1 MLIFHVL
8 VLTSLLEA
16 ADTTVGF
23 EGSGDRATTVSFPLD
38 EELPVGTLIGSLSE
52 RLHPKPATSGSVQ
65 FTLLGQENYIRLNQT
80 SGQLFIRSR
89 IDREALCEQVGT
101 CCGPSLNSESF
112 FVHPFDVRSS
122 ECALRLMVMDH
133 RGSALST
140 QPEVVHIAF
149 NIVDIN
155 DNPPKWSP
163 DTLEIEIPEHS
174 PIGTTIQLP
183 EATDPDRNVES
194 ASIRYEL
201 IPQVE
206 NGNFFSSFESRQ
218 IGDLFLLSVTP
229 FDQPYGQ
236 ILKYS
241 LQLKINSDLDREKR
255 EIYRLLL
262 VAIDEETK
270 SSSFGD
276 KTGTLN
282 IIVKV
287 TDINDQAPFFLETHP
302 SIEVAEDVAPGTR
315 IFTMTAK
322 DDDPS
327 DATRL
332 VYRFASTASGEV
344 IRLFSL
350 CERTGAITVAQ
361 DLDYEIAPLL
371 PEQKPESSLYNQ
383 QSAKEKEVGY
393 IIPIKVTDGVHFVQA
408 DLRVRLKNVNDNV
421 PNITVQSHL
430 PRWRNTNDL
439 LLPED
444 VLVGKMVAIITM
456 EDADERWMSG
466 KSDSGYS
473 EAHCATAHPFFAV
486 HPLFPN
492 SRYQYILATSRRLDR
507 ETKSTHTVTITCHD
521 SGQPMLSRNVHLVI
535 HLEDINDSPPVFAQ
549 SLYKSKIAE
558 NLPINTAIDK
568 VQATDADVGLNA
580 AIRYSIKADVDLVD
594 LVTLDPLTGQLST
607 SAIFDR
613 EKLELVNFT
622 VIAVDCAGGINNK
635 SEDGRECNPIHSAS
649 ASVVITVEDVN
660 DCAPE
665 FDQSNYEFVVKEGQR
680 PQQSI
685 GSVHAIDNDAD
696 PKNSRI
702 QYSISGLDV
711 LQPPHPSSGNS
722 DGVGASSLFAI
733 TSNGEIYT
741 RNFPIDREK
750 TPILSFTVVAFDNGQ
765 PPLSAFANVVIRV
778 QDVNDHAPVWVF
790 PQSSNNPIVRVNIS
804 SYATV
809 GREVAQLKA
818 MDADSGPNGEV
829 EYEIIKGNEQEY
841 FALDKTSGMLYLA
854 KPFGIETKLA
864 SKENNEAGSI
874 SSSYLKNSRPKS
886 FILALKAS
894 DKGHMRRSNTTVLKI
909 DVTQNGKLK
918 SSSSSDIK
926 IDSVISHKGKTQNR
940 HSFSIIGDR
949 DLIIIT
955 TMIVLAL
962 IISFILIAAI
972 IFLRCRR
979 PNRQRQ
985 NAVNHESSISNGK
998 MSKRIEVLN
1007 CLTGTANTT
1016 ESSQCKSPA
1025 YIFTDTERNPNF
1037 EEHVRT
1043 SHYATASE
1051 TPVHRKIPMMHLDG
1065 DVYDRFS
1072 PAVLLSSSSHP
1083 SSRKGPSVGTSSD
1096 VVPIGYMVT
1105 SNPALFEPK
1114 LATYESIHLPS
1125 QVPNDAP
1132 VSSTENEKKAYN
1144 SLNCRLPK
1152 EIKATIEKK
1161 YMSLKPE
1168 FFTQDVYRKLNVGEV
1183 RDEIVLINRV
1193 QCDRELANGLT
1204 GLSQKRASV
1213 IQGRTEKGQISSRVC
1228 EATPKKHCR
1237 FELKSKAE
1245 ETELLSKSKVLCG
1258 IQKQDGKF

>member
-194 ASIRYEL
+194 ASIR
-201 IPQVE
+201 
-206 NGNFFSSFESRQ
+206 FESRQ
-218 IGDLFLLSVTP
+218 IGDF
-229 FDQPYGQ
+229 
-236 ILKYS
+236 

-383 QSAKEKEVGY
+383 QS
-393 IIPIKVTDGVHFVQA
+393 A

-680 PQQSI
+680 PQQSVSTEI
-685 GSVHAIDNDAD
+685 RCCISL
-696 PKNSRI
+696 KNTN
-702 QYSISGLDV
+702 SGLVKYSVPCLVVHLKFTTIFD
-711 LQPPHPSSGNS
+711 QP
-722 DGVGASSLFAI
+722 
-733 TSNGEIYT
+733 
-741 RNFPIDREK
+741 
-750 TPILSFTVVAFDNGQ
+750 
-765 PPLSAFANVVIRV
+765 
-778 QDVNDHAPVWVF
+778 QD
-790 PQSSNNPIVRVNIS
+790 
-804 SYATV
+804 Y
-809 GREVAQLKA
+809 QLC
-818 MDADSGPNGEV
+818 
-829 EYEIIKGNEQEY
+829 IK
-841 FALDKTSGMLYLA
+841 KC
-854 KPFGIETKLA
+854 KW
-864 SKENNEAGSI
+864 
-874 SSSYLKNSRPKS
+874 
-886 FILALKAS
+886 
-894 DKGHMRRSNTTVLKI
+894 
-909 DVTQNGKLK
+909 
-918 SSSSSDIK
+918 
-926 IDSVISHKGKTQNR
+926 SH
-940 HSFSIIGDR
+940 
-949 DLIIIT
+949 L
-955 TMIVLAL
+955 V
-962 IISFILIAAI
+962 
-972 IFLRCRR
+972 
-979 PNRQRQ
+979 
-985 NAVNHESSISNGK
+985 
-998 MSKRIEVLN
+998 
-1007 CLTGTANTT
+1007 
-1016 ESSQCKSPA
+1016 
-1025 YIFTDTERNPNF
+1025 
-1037 EEHVRT
+1037 
-1043 SHYATASE
+1043 
-1051 TPVHRKIPMMHLDG
+1051 
-1065 DVYDRFS
+1065 
-1072 PAVLLSSSSHP
+1072 
-1083 SSRKGPSVGTSSD
+1083 
-1096 VVPIGYMVT
+1096 
-1105 SNPALFEPK
+1105 
-1114 LATYESIHLPS
+1114 
-1125 QVPNDAP
+1125 
-1132 VSSTENEKKAYN
+1132 
-1144 SLNCRLPK
+1144 
-1152 EIKATIEKK
+1152 
-1161 YMSLKPE
+1161 
-1168 FFTQDVYRKLNVGEV
+1168 
-1183 RDEIVLINRV
+1183 
-1193 QCDRELANGLT
+1193 
-1204 GLSQKRASV
+1204 
-1213 IQGRTEKGQISSRVC
+1213 
-1228 EATPKKHCR
+1228 
-1237 FELKSKAE
+1237 
-1245 ETELLSKSKVLCG
+1245 
-1258 IQKQDGKF
+1258 